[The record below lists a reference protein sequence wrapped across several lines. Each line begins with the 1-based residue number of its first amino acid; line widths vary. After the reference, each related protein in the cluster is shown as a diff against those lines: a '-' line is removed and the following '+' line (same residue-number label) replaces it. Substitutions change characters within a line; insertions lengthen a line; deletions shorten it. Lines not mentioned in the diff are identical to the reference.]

1 MQDKQK
7 KRYRRHR
14 RVRAKIKGTSKRPR
28 ISVFRS
34 NKFLSVQ
41 FIDDEKGKTLFQMTD
56 TKRSARDLGKKIAAE
71 VKKKKISKA
80 VFDKGGYAYHGRV
93 KVLADAIREGGVDF

>member
-1 MQDKQK
+1 
-7 KRYRRHR
+7 
-14 RVRAKIKGTSKRPR
+14 
-28 ISVFRS
+28 
-34 NKFLSVQ
+34 
-41 FIDDEKGKTLFQMTD
+41 MTD

-80 VFDKGGYAYHGRV
+80 VFGKGGYAYHGRV